1 MEDSQETDLVSVG
14 RYIFTVISDAKV
26 EKLVPN
32 VFDCSYFCSLGGID
46 GSVMVSHG
54 CRTA

>member
-46 GSVMVSHG
+46 GSVGVG
-54 CRTA
+54 W